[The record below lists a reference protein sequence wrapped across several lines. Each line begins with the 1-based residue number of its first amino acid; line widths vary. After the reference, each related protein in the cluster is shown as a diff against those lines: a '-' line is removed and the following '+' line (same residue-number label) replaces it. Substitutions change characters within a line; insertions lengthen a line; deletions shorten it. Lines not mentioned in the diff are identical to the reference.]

1 MIQEPLTPGH
11 RVILFL
17 SRFGFAFWGG
27 GGVGLFF
34 ETVSLV
40 AQAGLRLSAVLLL
53 QLPKRRYETLYPAF
67 KAFHYWTCFSVVL
80 GWFAKAPGH
89 RAACDQNL
97 ASAC

>member
-1 MIQEPLTPGH
+1 M
-11 RVILFL
+11 LFFFFL
-17 SRFGFAFWGG
+17 VLVLHFGG